1 MSGVADGSPSGSP
14 AAGQQL
20 DGAAVALQMVQA
32 TTAAAEAASAA
43 VSAVESLKSSF
54 ASSTTDEKAWYRLL
68 PKPSNFDPGQRED
81 EIAKWREWSWSFEQ
95 YVGTL
100 DPSFVSEIERIRKT
114 PDVEVDMDIMASDEQ
129 KRCIFLYSL
138 LASALNNR
146 PLMLLK
152 SVKDFNGY
160 ECYRQLI
167 VSNEPQN
174 KNRSMS
180 LLNAIMNWPS
190 FSNKISLM
198 SQVMK
203 LESAFSEYEKLGSAL
218 SEELRSAV
226 LLRCL
231 VGQIK
236 TWIQLQLTDS
246 TTYLQIRESVLSYE
260 RSTTKWS
267 ETMVLGFSNS
277 ANSADTS
284 APMEVDRIKGKSK
297 GKGKPDQKGKGKSK
311 NDVKGKGKGDK
322 GKASWNNSGKGHA
335 QWDTGKG
342 QSWSSSG
349 THDYASKGKSKSKD
363 KGKQKSEQFECF
375 RCGKMGHKAKDCRV
389 RLVGESSENTAQP
402 HAEQSTGSA
411 SAQQTQHVKRVMFS
425 TNHSPS
431 CNVGDSAYFD
441 ISGGSDVCSP
451 SVRMISCATSETCNG
466 FERGFSKHD
475 MCQEDCLATAGDVAM
490 FQMRALPQVD
500 DMEHF
505 VNTVAREYKFD
516 FYDVEDAENLVCNR
530 RFCDFQCFRPACQ
543 RPYKPEPLF
552 QQQNPCFEFDF
563 LQSWSGDKPLSVR
576 AVSIGHDIVV
586 DFRI

>member
-1 MSGVADGSPSGSP
+1 
-14 AAGQQL
+14 
-20 DGAAVALQMVQA
+20 
-32 TTAAAEAASAA
+32 
-43 VSAVESLKSSF
+43 
-54 ASSTTDEKAWYRLL
+54 
-68 PKPSNFDPGQRED
+68 
-81 EIAKWREWSWSFEQ
+81 
-95 YVGTL
+95 
-100 DPSFVSEIERIRKT
+100 
-114 PDVEVDMDIMASDEQ
+114 
-129 KRCIFLYSL
+129 
-138 LASALNNR
+138 
-146 PLMLLK
+146 MLLK

-311 NDVKGKGKGDK
+311 NDVERQRERRQRESELEQQWKGSCPVG
-322 GKASWNNSGKGHA
+322 

-363 KGKQKSEQFECF
+363 KGKLENKSQS
-375 RCGKMGHKAKDCRV
+375 
-389 RLVGESSENTAQP
+389 RL
-402 HAEQSTGSA
+402 
-411 SAQQTQHVKRVMFS
+411 
-425 TNHSPS
+425 
-431 CNVGDSAYFD
+431 
-441 ISGGSDVCSP
+441 
-451 SVRMISCATSETCNG
+451 SV
-466 FERGFSKHD
+466 F
-475 MCQEDCLATAGDVAM
+475 
-490 FQMRALPQVD
+490 
-500 DMEHF
+500 
-505 VNTVAREYKFD
+505 
-516 FYDVEDAENLVCNR
+516 DVEKWAIRPKTVECVWLVR
-530 RFCDFQCFRPACQ
+530 TVRTQPS
-543 RPYKPEPLF
+543 LM
-552 QQQNPCFEFDF
+552 
-563 LQSWSGDKPLSVR
+563 QSSPQLLHRHSR
-576 AVSIGHDIVV
+576 LNM
-586 DFRI
+586 